1 MLLMMILEEKEKP
14 KMCQTLKFICSWKT
28 MNNTMEA
35 ETLHTAKNAFL
46 QRKFIVNNFLKFPL
60 DI

>member
-1 MLLMMILEEKEKP
+1 
-14 KMCQTLKFICSWKT
+14 

-46 QRKFIVNNFLKFPL
+46 QRKFIVNNFFNFHLIFKIL
-60 DI
+60 

>member
-1 MLLMMILEEKEKP
+1 MS
-14 KMCQTLKFICSWKT
+14 QTLKFICSWKT

-46 QRKFIVNNFLKFPL
+46 QRKFIVKNFLNFHLIFKIL
-60 DI
+60 